1 MSPSFRFKSGWPLGG
16 VVLLLV
22 VVLVA
27 GAWLAVVRLEG
38 EVPVVGVDAPS
49 PLYLGKA
56 SEVAVTIAD
65 PKSGLRRLEIVLSK
79 DGKRVVLTDTPYPAS
94 GLLGLEKV
102 REDRRQ
108 VKVDPAAHGFTDGKA
123 VMAIR
128 AWDHSWRNWWNGNVT
143 TVETEVVVDTRPPVV
158 ESLTQQNYVNQ
169 GGAGVAVYRLSE
181 PCPVSGVRVGGTVFP
196 GYSGFYSDPLV
207 HIAFFAFGH
216 QQGAGT
222 EIVLE
227 AADRAGN
234 SGRSRYAY
242 HFKPKKF
249 KRDTLNVSDGFITQ
263 ILPDFQ
269 AVLPAQA
276 NATLKDRFLYINR
289 ELRAANYRTIAE
301 ATRKTE
307 TAVLWK
313 GPFTRL
319 PNAAPRAGFADH
331 RTYLH
336 EGREI
341 DQQYHLGVDLA
352 SLAHSPVPA
361 ANSGVVV
368 FTGQLGIYG
377 QTIILDHGFGL
388 FTMYSHLSRIT
399 AQKGARVAKD
409 AVIGNTGSTG
419 LAGGDHLHFSVL
431 VQSTFVDPVEWWDP
445 HWIKDNVMLK
455 LDSVKGG
462 GGQG

>member
-1 MSPSFRFKSGWPLGG
+1 VSLSFRFKSGWPLG
-16 VVLLLV
+16 VVGLLLAV
-22 VVLVA
+22 LLVA

-38 EVPVVGVDAPS
+38 EGPFVSVDPPS

-56 SEVAVTIAD
+56 SEVAVTVAD
-65 PKSGLRRLEIVLSK
+65 PKSGLRRLEIVLTK
-79 DGKRVVLTDTPYPAS
+79 DGKRAVLADTPYPSS

-108 VKVDPAAHGFTDGKA
+108 VKIDPALLGFTDGKA
-123 VMAIR
+123 VMAVR
-128 AWDHSWRNWWNGNVT
+128 AWDYSWRNWWNGNVT
-143 TVETEVVVDTRPPVV
+143 TFEVEVTVDTRPPAI

-181 PCPVSGVRVGGTVFP
+181 PCPVTGVRVGGTFFP
-196 GYSGFYSDPLV
+196 GYGGYYPDPLV

-222 EIVLE
+222 EIVIE
-227 AADRAGN
+227 AVDQAGN
-234 SGRSRYAY
+234 SARGRYAY

-269 AVLPAQA
+269 AVLPAQT

-289 ELRAANYRTIAE
+289 DLRAANYRTITE
-301 ATRKTE
+301 VTRNTG
-307 TAVLWK
+307 TGMLWK

-331 RTYLH
+331 RTYLY

-361 ANSGVVV
+361 ANGGVVV
-368 FTGQLGIYG
+368 FAGELGIYG
-377 QTIILDHGFGL
+377 RTVMLDHGFGL

-399 AQKGARVAKD
+399 VQKGNRVAKD

-419 LAGGDHLHFSVL
+419 LAGGDHLHFGVL
-431 VQSTFVDPVEWWDP
+431 VQNTFVDPVEWWDP
-445 HWIKDNVMLK
+445 HWITDNVILK
-455 LDSVKGG
+455 LDTVKGG